1 VASAD
6 TALFRS
12 AKKLQYWTGN
22 ELFILA
28 ALIVEILVGTIEM
41 ARVDHGYS

>member
-1 VASAD
+1 MHEPDVSKQQDAELTINNVASAD
-6 TALFRS
+6 TALFTS

-28 ALIVEILVGTIEM
+28 
-41 ARVDHGYS
+41 